1 MLEDTM
7 KSFHHINAKTVDE
20 AVNLLERYGGRA
32 KLIAG
37 GTDLLGF
44 LKHRILEDYP
54 EVIINVKTISEAGDM
69 KEDSEGLKIGALTK
83 LADIAGSGLVR
94 EKYRLLAEA
103 AESVATPQIR
113 NMATVGGNLCQGV
126 RCWYYRYPHEVG
138 ERFLCRLKGGKT
150 CYALTGENQYHSIFG
165 ALNGCV
171 AVNPSDIGVALLAL
185 DARITITGLSGTRV
199 VSVDDFF
206 RSLHHDREAQSL
218 VTEINVPCPN
228 DEAKQAFFK
237 FSSRKS
243 LDFATVSLASV
254 IPMKNGVCEN
264 ARIALGAVAPKPFR
278 AVDAEQLIKGRV
290 VNKAAAEAAAEASV
304 KQALPLSKNS
314 YKVKI
319 VKALLKRAILSGVK

>member
-1 MLEDTM
+1 M

-44 LKHRILEDYP
+44 LKHRILQDYP
-54 EVIINVKTISEAGDM
+54 EVIINVKTISEAGDI

-83 LADIAGSGLVR
+83 LADIAGSGVVR

-138 ERFLCRLKGGKT
+138 ERFLCRLKGGKD

-165 ALNGCV
+165 ALKGCV

-185 DARITITGLSGTRV
+185 DARITITGPGGT
-199 VSVDDFF
+199 
-206 RSLHHDREAQSL
+206 
-218 VTEINVPCPN
+218 
-228 DEAKQAFFK
+228 
-237 FSSRKS
+237 
-243 LDFATVSLASV
+243 SLASV
-254 IPMKNGVCEN
+254 IPIKNGVCED

-278 AVDAEQLIKGRV
+278 AVDAEQRIKGRV
-290 VNKAAAEAAAEASV
+290 VNEAAAEAAAEASV

-314 YKVKI
+314 YKIKI
-319 VKALLKRAILSGVK
+319 VKALVKRAILSSVK